1 MVLHCSILKQLF
13 QPIWLE
19 DTQFEAEHHQMA
31 KQVRKERVS
40 ISLSKVTY
48 HHIYQ
53 SFKIFVDD
61 MNIVSKKELT

>member
-31 KQVRKERVS
+31 KQVPKECVS

-48 HHIYQ
+48 HHI
-53 SFKIFVDD
+53 
-61 MNIVSKKELT
+61 

>member
-31 KQVRKERVS
+31 KQVPKERVC

-48 HHIYQ
+48 HHI
-53 SFKIFVDD
+53 
-61 MNIVSKKELT
+61 